1 MIKVKKKSIKRCLI
15 IIIIVLTL
23 ILGALIALYFT
34 SKQKLEEYNTE
45 LLELHAKLEANNK
58 YISCLITPYKSE
70 EVDTLFNELL
80 NTLNTNELS
89 IYFEDLNNEYTLT
102 INPDTIY
109 YNASIIKLFDA
120 SYIIDN
126 NVDLNDTIT
135 FTSEYRNLAKEG
147 LLDYELNAEVPI
159 RDVMYYAISVS
170 DNGAH
175 RMLTDYIGVDNL
187 RNYAHDTL
195 GVNLTINENDRFGYM
210 NVTTTN
216 TLLKHVYELLQNDNE
231 YTTLLKDAM
240 NNTYYNALNFDDI
253 TYLHKYGYYNQYF
266 HDIGI
271 YDDYYNPYTISIFT
285 LYGNPDTGALDE
297 VSNIS
302 KEIYNIYETNLDKKE
317 EYCYN
322 LAYN

>member
-15 IIIIVLTL
+15 IIIIVLIL

-45 LLELHAKLEANNK
+45 LLELYAKLEANNE
-58 YISCLITPYKSE
+58 YASCLITPYKSE
-70 EVDTLFNELL
+70 EVDALFNELL

-89 IYFEDLNNEYTLT
+89 IYFEDLNNDYTLT
-102 INPDTIY
+102 INPDTTY

-135 FTSEYRNLAKEG
+135 FTEDYRSMAKEG
-147 LLDYELNAEVPI
+147 LLNYELNAEVPI
-159 RDVMYYAISVS
+159 KDIMYYAISVS

-187 RNYAHDTL
+187 RNYAKNTL
-195 GVNLTINENDRFGYM
+195 GITLTITDSDRFGNM
-210 NVTTTN
+210 SVTSTN
-216 TLLKHVYELLQNDNE
+216 TLLKHVYELLQNDND
-231 YTTLLKDAM
+231 YTALLKDAM
-240 NNTYYNALNFDDI
+240 NNDYYNGLNFDEK
-253 TYLHKYGYYNQYF
+253 TFLHKYGYYNQYY

-271 YDDYYNPYTISIFT
+271 FNSLNPYVISIFT
-285 LYGNPDTGALDE
+285 LFGNPDTGALE
-297 VSNIS
+297 KVNNIS
-302 KEIYNIYETNLDKKE
+302 KEIYNIYQTNLDKKE

>member
-15 IIIIVLTL
+15 IIIIVLIL

-45 LLELHAKLEANNK
+45 LLELYAKLEVNNE
-58 YISCLITPYKSE
+58 YASCLVSPYKSE
-70 EVDTLFNELL
+70 EIDALFNELL

-170 DNGAH
+170 DNAAH
-175 RMLTDYIGVDNL
+175 RMLTDYIGIDNL
-187 RNYAHDTL
+187 RNYAKDTL
-195 GVNLTINENDRFGYM
+195 GITLTITDSDRFGNM
-210 NVTTTN
+210 SVESTN
-216 TLLKHVYELLQNDNE
+216 ILLNHVYSLLQNNNE
-231 YTTLLKDAM
+231 
-240 NNTYYNALNFDDI
+240 
-253 TYLHKYGYYNQYF
+253 
-266 HDIGI
+266 
-271 YDDYYNPYTISIFT
+271 
-285 LYGNPDTGALDE
+285 
-297 VSNIS
+297 
-302 KEIYNIYETNLDKKE
+302 
-317 EYCYN
+317 
-322 LAYN
+322 

>member
-15 IIIIVLTL
+15 IIIIVLIL

-45 LLELHAKLEANNK
+45 LLELYAKLEANNE
-58 YISCLITPYKSE
+58 YASCLITPYKSE
-70 EVDTLFNELL
+70 EVDALFNELL

-120 SYIIDN
+120 AYIIDN

-135 FTSEYRNLAKEG
+135 FTENYRSMAKEG
-147 LLDYELNAEVPI
+147 LLNYELNAEVSI
-159 RDVMYYAISVS
+159 KDIMYYAISVS

-187 RNYAHDTL
+187 RNYAKNTL
-195 GVNLTINENDRFGYM
+195 GITLTITDSDRFGNM
-210 NVTTTN
+210 SVTSTN
-216 TLLKHVYELLQNDNE
+216 TLLKHVYELLQNDND
-231 YTTLLKDAM
+231 YTALLKDAM
-240 NNTYYNALNFDDI
+240 NNDYYNGLNFDEK
-253 TYLHKYGYYNQYF
+253 TFLHKYGYYNQYY
-266 HDIGI
+266 HDIDI
-271 YDDYYNPYTISIFT
+271 YNSLNPYVISIFT
-285 LYGNPDTGALDE
+285 LFGNPDTGALE
-297 VSNIS
+297 KVSNIS
-302 KEIYNIYETNLDKKE
+302 KEIYNIYQTNLDKKE

>member
-1 MIKVKKKSIKRCLI
+1 MIKVKKKSIKRSLI
-15 IIIIVLTL
+15 IIIIILIL

-58 YISCLITPYKSE
+58 YVSCLITSYKSE

-80 NTLNTNELS
+80 STLNTNELS
-89 IYFEDLNNEYTLT
+89 IYFEDLNNDYTLT
-102 INPDTIY
+102 INPDTTY

-135 FTSEYRNLAKEG
+135 FTSEYSNLAKEEG
-147 LLDYELNAEVPI
+147 LLKYEVNSEIPI
-159 RDVMYYAISVS
+159 KDIFYYLISVS

-187 RNYAHDTL
+187 RNYAKNTL
-195 GVNLTINENDRFGYM
+195 GITLTITDSDRFGNM
-210 NVTTTN
+210 SVTSTN
-216 TLLKHVYELLQNDNE
+216 TLLKHVYELLQNDNI
-231 YTTLLKDAM
+231 YTALLKDAM
-240 NNTYYNALNFDDI
+240 NNDYYNGLNFDEK
-253 TYLHKYGYYNQYF
+253 TFLHKYGYYNQYY

-271 YDDYYNPYTISIFT
+271 NTNNPYTISIFT
-285 LYGNPDTGALDE
+285 LYGNPDNGALDK

-302 KEIYNIYETNLDKKE
+302 KEIYNIYQTNLDKKE

>member
-15 IIIIVLTL
+15 IIIIVLIL

-45 LLELHAKLEANNK
+45 LLELYAKLEVNNE
-58 YISCLITPYKSE
+58 YASCLITPYKSK
-70 EVDTLFNELL
+70 EVDALFNELL

-135 FTSEYRNLAKEG
+135 FTEDYRSMAKEG
-147 LLDYELNAEVPI
+147 LLNYELNAEVPI
-159 RDVMYYAISVS
+159 KDIMYYAISVS

-187 RNYAHDTL
+187 RNYAKNTL
-195 GVNLTINENDRFGYM
+195 GITLTITDSDRFGNM
-210 NVTTTN
+210 SVTSTN
-216 TLLKHVYELLQNDNE
+216 TLLKHVYELLQNDND
-231 YTTLLKDAM
+231 YTALLKDAM
-240 NNTYYNALNFDDI
+240 NNDYYNGLNFDEK
-253 TYLHKYGYYNQYF
+253 TFLHKYGYYNQYY

-271 YDDYYNPYTISIFT
+271 YNSLNPYVISIFT
-285 LYGNPDTGALDE
+285 LFGNPDTGALE
-297 VSNIS
+297 KVNNIS
-302 KEIYNIYETNLDKKE
+302 KEIYNIYQTNLDKKE

>member
-1 MIKVKKKSIKRCLI
+1 MIKVKKKSIKRNLI
-15 IIIIVLTL
+15 IIIVIL
-23 ILGALIALYFT
+23 ILILISLILLYVVYD
-34 SKQKLEEYNTE
+34 KRLEEYNNE
-45 LLELHAKLEANNK
+45 LIAIQEKIHDNNE
-58 YISCLITPYKSE
+58 YTSCLITPYKSE
-70 EVDTLFNELL
+70 EVDTLFSNLL

-89 IYFEDLNNEYTLT
+89 IYFEDLNNDYTLNL
-102 INPDTIY
+102 NPTTIY

-120 SYIIDN
+120 SFIIDN

-135 FTSEYRNLAKEG
+135 FTNEYRNMAKEG
-147 LLDYELNAEVPI
+147 LLNYELNAEVPI
-159 RDVMYYAISVS
+159 KDVMYYAISVS
-170 DNGAH
+170 DNAAH

-216 TLLKHVYELLQNDNE
+216 TLLKHIYELLQYDNE

-240 NNTYYNALNFDDI
+240 NNTYYNALNFDNE
-253 TYLHKYGYYNQYF
+253 TFYHKYGYYNQYF

-271 YDDYYNPYTISIFT
+271 NTNNPYTISIFT
-285 LYGNPDTGALDE
+285 LYGNPDNGALDK

-302 KEIYNIYETNLDKKE
+302 KKIYNIYQTNLDKKE

>member
-80 NTLNTNELS
+80 STLNTNELS
-89 IYFEDLNNEYTLT
+89 IYFEDLNNDYTLT
-102 INPDTIY
+102 INPDTTY

-135 FTSEYRNLAKEG
+135 FTSEYRNMAKEG
-147 LLDYELNAEVPI
+147 LLNYELNAEVPI
-159 RDVMYYAISVS
+159 KDVMYYAISVS
-170 DNGAH
+170 DNAAH
-175 RMLTDYIGVDNL
+175 RMLTDYISVDNL
-187 RNYAHDTL
+187 REYARNTL

-210 NVTTTN
+210 NVTSTN
-216 TLLKHVYELLQNDNE
+216 TLLKHIYELLQYDNE
-231 YTTLLKDAM
+231 YTTLLKNAM
-240 NNTYYNALNFDDI
+240 NNTYYNALNFDNE
-253 TYLHKYGYYNQYF
+253 TFYHKYGYYNQYF

-271 YDDYYNPYTISIFT
+271 NTNNPYTISIFT
-285 LYGNPDTGALDE
+285 LYGNPDTGAKDK
-297 VSNIS
+297 VNNIS
-302 KEIYNIYETNLDKKE
+302 KEIYNIYQTNLNEKE
-317 EYCYN
+317 EYCYKQ
-322 LAYN
+322 AYN

>member
-15 IIIIVLTL
+15 IIIIVLIL

-45 LLELHAKLEANNK
+45 LLELYAKLEANNE
-58 YISCLITPYKSE
+58 YASCLITPYKSE
-70 EVDTLFNELL
+70 EVDALFNELL

-89 IYFEDLNNEYTLT
+89 IYFEDLNNDYTLT
-102 INPDTIY
+102 INPDTTY

-135 FTSEYRNLAKEG
+135 FTEDYRSMAKEG
-147 LLDYELNAEVPI
+147 LLNYELNAEVPI
-159 RDVMYYAISVS
+159 KDIMYYAISVS

-187 RNYAHDTL
+187 RNYAKNTL
-195 GVNLTINENDRFGYM
+195 GITLTITDSDRFGNM
-210 NVTTTN
+210 SVTSTN
-216 TLLKHVYELLQNDNE
+216 TLLKHVYELLQNDND
-231 YTTLLKDAM
+231 YTALLKDAM
-240 NNTYYNALNFDDI
+240 NNDYYNGLNFDEK
-253 TYLHKYGYYNQYF
+253 TFLHKYGYYNQYY

-271 YDDYYNPYTISIFT
+271 FNSLNPYVISIFT
-285 LYGNPDTGALDE
+285 LFGNPDTGAFMNYTL
-297 VSNIS
+297 IAGGIGIAATILFLS
-302 KEIYNIYETNLDKKE
+302 KKNKKL
-317 EYCYN
+317 YKI
-322 LAYN
+322 

>member
-15 IIIIVLTL
+15 IIIIVLIL

-34 SKQKLEEYNTE
+34 SKQKLEEYNTK
-45 LLELHAKLEANNK
+45 LLELYAKLEANNE
-58 YISCLITPYKSE
+58 YASCLITPYKSE
-70 EVDTLFNELL
+70 EVDALFNELL

-102 INPDTIY
+102 INPDTTY

-120 SYIIDN
+120 AYIIDN

-135 FTSEYRNLAKEG
+135 FTENYRSMAKEG
-147 LLDYELNAEVPI
+147 LLNYELNAEVSI
-159 RDVMYYAISVS
+159 KDIMYYAISVS

-187 RNYAHDTL
+187 RNYAKNTL
-195 GVNLTINENDRFGYM
+195 GITLTITDSDRFGNM
-210 NVTTTN
+210 SVTSTN
-216 TLLKHVYELLQNDNE
+216 TLLKHVYELLQNDND
-231 YTTLLKDAM
+231 YTALLKDAM
-240 NNTYYNALNFDDI
+240 NNDYYNGLNFDEK
-253 TYLHKYGYYNQYF
+253 TFLHKYGYYNQYY

-271 YDDYYNPYTISIFT
+271 YNSLNPYVISIFT
-285 LYGNPDTGALDE
+285 LFGNPDTGALE
-297 VSNIS
+297 KVSNIS
-302 KEIYNIYETNLDKKE
+302 KEIYNIYQTNLDKKE

>member
-15 IIIIVLTL
+15 IIIIVLIL

-45 LLELHAKLEANNK
+45 LLELYAKLEANNE
-58 YISCLITPYKSE
+58 YASCLITPYKSE
-70 EVDTLFNELL
+70 EVDALFNELL

-89 IYFEDLNNEYTLT
+89 IYFEDLNNDYTLT
-102 INPDTIY
+102 LNPDTIY

-135 FTSEYRNLAKEG
+135 FTNEYRNMAKEG
-147 LLDYELNAEVPI
+147 LLNYELNAEVPI
-159 RDVMYYAISVS
+159 KDVMYYAISVS
-170 DNGAH
+170 DNAAH

-216 TLLKHVYELLQNDNE
+216 TLLKHIYELLQYDNE

-240 NNTYYNALNFDDI
+240 NNTYYNALNFDNE
-253 TYLHKYGYYNQYF
+253 TFYHKYGYYNQYF

-271 YDDYYNPYTISIFT
+271 NTNNPYTISIFT
-285 LYGNPDTGALDE
+285 LYGNPDNGALDK

-302 KEIYNIYETNLDKKE
+302 KKIYNIYQTNLDKKE

>member
-1 MIKVKKKSIKRCLI
+1 
-15 IIIIVLTL
+15 
-23 ILGALIALYFT
+23 
-34 SKQKLEEYNTE
+34 
-45 LLELHAKLEANNK
+45 
-58 YISCLITPYKSE
+58 
-70 EVDTLFNELL
+70 
-80 NTLNTNELS
+80 
-89 IYFEDLNNEYTLT
+89 
-102 INPDTIY
+102 
-109 YNASIIKLFDA
+109 
-120 SYIIDN
+120 
-126 NVDLNDTIT
+126 
-135 FTSEYRNLAKEG
+135 
-147 LLDYELNAEVPI
+147 
-159 RDVMYYAISVS
+159 MYYAISVS

-302 KEIYNIYETNLDKKE
+302 KEIYNIYQTNLDKKE

>member
-15 IIIIVLTL
+15 IIIIVLIL

-45 LLELHAKLEANNK
+45 LLELYAKLEANNE
-58 YISCLITPYKSE
+58 YASCLITPYKSE
-70 EVDTLFNELL
+70 EVDALFNELL

-120 SYIIDN
+120 AYIIDN

-135 FTSEYRNLAKEG
+135 FTENYRSMAKEG
-147 LLDYELNAEVPI
+147 LLNYELNAEVSI
-159 RDVMYYAISVS
+159 KDIMYYAISVS

-187 RNYAHDTL
+187 RNYAKNTL
-195 GVNLTINENDRFGYM
+195 GITLTITDSDRFGNM
-210 NVTTTN
+210 SVTSTN
-216 TLLKHVYELLQNDNE
+216 TLLKHVYELLQNDND
-231 YTTLLKDAM
+231 YTALLKDAM
-240 NNTYYNALNFDDI
+240 NNDYYNGLNFDEK
-253 TYLHKYGYYNQYF
+253 TFLHKYGYYNQYY

-271 YDDYYNPYTISIFT
+271 YNSLNPYVISIFT
-285 LYGNPDTGALDE
+285 LFGNPDTGALE
-297 VSNIS
+297 KVSNIS
-302 KEIYNIYETNLDKKE
+302 KEIYNIYQTNLDKKE

>member
-1 MIKVKKKSIKRCLI
+1 MVKVKKKSIKRCLI

-80 NTLNTNELS
+80 STLNTNELS
-89 IYFEDLNNEYTLT
+89 IYFEDLNNDYTLT
-102 INPDTIY
+102 INPDTTY

-135 FTSEYRNLAKEG
+135 FTNEYRNMAKEG
-147 LLDYELNAEVPI
+147 LLNYELNAEVPI
-159 RDVMYYAISVS
+159 KDVMYYAISVS
-170 DNGAH
+170 DNAAH

-187 RNYAHDTL
+187 RNYAKDTL
-195 GVNLTINENDRFGYM
+195 GITLTITDSDRFGNM
-210 NVTTTN
+210 SVESTN
-216 TLLKHVYELLQNDNE
+216 ILLNHVYSLLQNNNE
-231 YTTLLKDAM
+231 YTTLLKSAM
-240 NNTYYNALNFDDI
+240 NNDYYNALNFDDI
-253 TYLHKYGYYNQYF
+253 TFLHKYGYYNNYF

-271 YDDYYNPYTISIFT
+271 YESLNPYTISIFT
-285 LYGNPDTGALDE
+285 TYGNPDTGALDE

-302 KEIYNIYETNLDKKE
+302 KEIYNIYQTNLDKKE

>member
-1 MIKVKKKSIKRCLI
+1 MIKVKKKSIKRNLI
-15 IIIIVLTL
+15 IIIVIL
-23 ILGALIALYFT
+23 ILILISLILLYVVYD
-34 SKQKLEEYNTE
+34 KRLEEYNNE
-45 LLELHAKLEANNK
+45 LIAIQEKIHDNNE
-58 YISCLITPYKSE
+58 YTTCLITPYKSE
-70 EVDTLFNELL
+70 EVDTLFSNLL

-89 IYFEDLNNEYTLT
+89 IYFEDLNNDYTLT
-102 INPDTIY
+102 INPDTTY

-135 FTSEYRNLAKEG
+135 FTEDYRSMAKEG
-147 LLDYELNAEVPI
+147 LLNYELNAEVPI
-159 RDVMYYAISVS
+159 KDIMYYAISVS

-216 TLLKHVYELLQNDNE
+216 TLLKHIYELLQYDNE

-240 NNTYYNALNFDDI
+240 NNTYYNALNFDNE
-253 TYLHKYGYYNQYF
+253 TFYHKYGYYNQYF

-271 YDDYYNPYTISIFT
+271 NTNNPYTISIFT
-285 LYGNPDTGALDE
+285 LYGNPDNGALDK

-302 KEIYNIYETNLDKKE
+302 KKIYNIYQTNLDKKE

>member
-45 LLELHAKLEANNK
+45 LLELHAKLKANNE
-58 YISCLITPYKSE
+58 YASCLITPYKSE

-102 INPDTIY
+102 INPDTTY

-135 FTSEYRNLAKEG
+135 FTEDYRSMAKEG
-147 LLDYELNAEVPI
+147 LLNYELNAEVPI
-159 RDVMYYAISVS
+159 KDIMYYAISVS

-187 RNYAHDTL
+187 RNYAKNTL
-195 GVNLTINENDRFGYM
+195 GITLTITDSDRFGNM
-210 NVTTTN
+210 SVTSTN
-216 TLLKHVYELLQNDNE
+216 TLLKHVYELLQNDND
-231 YTTLLKDAM
+231 YTALLKDAM
-240 NNTYYNALNFDDI
+240 NNDYYNGLNFDEK
-253 TYLHKYGYYNQYF
+253 TFLHKYGYYNQYF

-271 YDDYYNPYTISIFT
+271 YDNTNPYTVSIFT
-285 LYGNPDTGALDE
+285 LYGNPDNGALDK

-302 KEIYNIYETNLDKKE
+302 KEIYNIYQTNLDKKE

>member
-1 MIKVKKKSIKRCLI
+1 MKKKSIKRCLI
-15 IIIIVLTL
+15 IIIIVLIL

-45 LLELHAKLEANNK
+45 LLELYAKLEANNE
-58 YISCLITPYKSE
+58 YASCLITPYKSE
-70 EVDTLFNELL
+70 EVDALFNELL

-120 SYIIDN
+120 AYIIDN

-135 FTSEYRNLAKEG
+135 FTENYRSMAKEG
-147 LLDYELNAEVPI
+147 LLNYELNAEVSI
-159 RDVMYYAISVS
+159 KDIMYYAISVS

-187 RNYAHDTL
+187 RNYAKNTL
-195 GVNLTINENDRFGYM
+195 GITLTITDSDRFGYM

-216 TLLKHVYELLQNDNE
+216 TLLKHVYELLQNDND
-231 YTTLLKDAM
+231 YTALLKDAM
-240 NNTYYNALNFDDI
+240 NNDYYNGLNFDEK
-253 TYLHKYGYYNQYF
+253 TFLHKYGYYNQYY

-271 YDDYYNPYTISIFT
+271 YNSLNPYVISIFT
-285 LYGNPDTGALDE
+285 LFGNPDTGALE
-297 VSNIS
+297 KVSNIS
-302 KEIYNIYETNLDKKE
+302 KEIYNIYQTNLDKKE

>member
-15 IIIIVLTL
+15 IIIIVLIL

-45 LLELHAKLEANNK
+45 LLELYAKLEANNE
-58 YISCLITPYKSE
+58 YASCLITPYKSE
-70 EVDTLFNELL
+70 EVDVLFNELL

-102 INPDTIY
+102 INPDTTY

-120 SYIIDN
+120 AYIIDN

-135 FTSEYRNLAKEG
+135 FTENYRSMAKEG
-147 LLDYELNAEVPI
+147 LLNYELNAEVSI
-159 RDVMYYAISVS
+159 KDIMYYAISVS

-187 RNYAHDTL
+187 RNYAKNTL
-195 GVNLTINENDRFGYM
+195 GITLTITDSDRFGNM
-210 NVTTTN
+210 SVTSTN
-216 TLLKHVYELLQNDNE
+216 TLLKHVYELLQNDND
-231 YTTLLKDAM
+231 YTALLKDAM
-240 NNTYYNALNFDDI
+240 NNDYYNGLNFDEK
-253 TYLHKYGYYNQYF
+253 TFLHKYGYYNQYY

-271 YDDYYNPYTISIFT
+271 YNSLNPYVISIFT
-285 LYGNPDTGALDE
+285 LFGNPDTGALE
-297 VSNIS
+297 KVSNIS
-302 KEIYNIYETNLDKKE
+302 KEIYNIYQTNLDKKE

>member
-1 MIKVKKKSIKRCLI
+1 MKKKSIKRCLI
-15 IIIIVLTL
+15 IIIIVLIL

-45 LLELHAKLEANNK
+45 LLELYAKLEANNE
-58 YISCLITPYKSE
+58 YASCLITPYKSE
-70 EVDTLFNELL
+70 EVDALFNELL

-89 IYFEDLNNEYTLT
+89 IYFEDLNNDYTLT
-102 INPDTIY
+102 INPDTTY

-135 FTSEYRNLAKEG
+135 FTEDYRSMAKEG
-147 LLDYELNAEVPI
+147 LLNYELNAEVPI
-159 RDVMYYAISVS
+159 KDIMYYAISVS

-187 RNYAHDTL
+187 RNYAKNTL
-195 GVNLTINENDRFGYM
+195 GITLTITDSDRFGNM
-210 NVTTTN
+210 SVTSTN
-216 TLLKHVYELLQNDNE
+216 TLLKHVYELLQNDND
-231 YTTLLKDAM
+231 YTALLKDAM
-240 NNTYYNALNFDDI
+240 NNDYYNGLNFDEK
-253 TYLHKYGYYNQYF
+253 TFLHKYGYYNQYY

-271 YDDYYNPYTISIFT
+271 YNSLNPYVISIFT
-285 LYGNPDTGALDE
+285 LFGNPDTGALE
-297 VSNIS
+297 KVNNIS
-302 KEIYNIYETNLDKKE
+302 KEIYNIYQTNLDKKE

>member
-1 MIKVKKKSIKRCLI
+1 MKKKSIKRCLI
-15 IIIIVLTL
+15 IIIIVLIL

-45 LLELHAKLEANNK
+45 LLELYAKLEANNE
-58 YISCLITPYKSE
+58 YASCLITPYKSE
-70 EVDTLFNELL
+70 EVDALFNELL

-120 SYIIDN
+120 AYIIDN

-135 FTSEYRNLAKEG
+135 FTENYRSMAKEG
-147 LLDYELNAEVPI
+147 LLNYELNAEVSI
-159 RDVMYYAISVS
+159 KDIMYYAISVS

-187 RNYAHDTL
+187 RNYAKNTL
-195 GVNLTINENDRFGYM
+195 GITLTITDSDRFGNM
-210 NVTTTN
+210 SVTSTN
-216 TLLKHVYELLQNDNE
+216 TLLKHVYELLQNDND
-231 YTTLLKDAM
+231 YTALLKDAM
-240 NNTYYNALNFDDI
+240 NNDYYNGLNFDEK
-253 TYLHKYGYYNQYF
+253 TFLHKYGYYNQYY
-266 HDIGI
+266 HDIDI
-271 YDDYYNPYTISIFT
+271 YNSLNPYVISIFT
-285 LYGNPDTGALDE
+285 LFGNPDTGALE
-297 VSNIS
+297 KVSNIS
-302 KEIYNIYETNLDKKE
+302 KEIYNIYQTNLDKKE

>member
-1 MIKVKKKSIKRCLI
+1 MKKKSIKRNLI
-15 IIIIVLTL
+15 IIIVIL
-23 ILGALIALYFT
+23 ILILISLILLYVVYD
-34 SKQKLEEYNTE
+34 KRLEEYNNE
-45 LLELHAKLEANNK
+45 LIAIQEKIHDNNE
-58 YISCLITPYKSE
+58 YTTCLITPYKSE
-70 EVDTLFNELL
+70 EVDTLFSNLL

-89 IYFEDLNNEYTLT
+89 IYFEDLNNDYTLT
-102 INPDTIY
+102 INPDTTY

-135 FTSEYRNLAKEG
+135 FTEDYRSMAKEG
-147 LLDYELNAEVPI
+147 LLNYELNAEVPI
-159 RDVMYYAISVS
+159 KDIMYYAISVS

-216 TLLKHVYELLQNDNE
+216 TLLKHIYELLQYDNE

-240 NNTYYNALNFDDI
+240 NNTYYNALNFDNE
-253 TYLHKYGYYNQYF
+253 TFYHKYGYYNQYF

-271 YDDYYNPYTISIFT
+271 NTNNPYTISIFT
-285 LYGNPDTGALDE
+285 LYGNPDNGALDK

-302 KEIYNIYETNLDKKE
+302 KKIYNIYQTNLDKKE

>member
-15 IIIIVLTL
+15 IIIIVLIL

-45 LLELHAKLEANNK
+45 LLELYAKLEANNE
-58 YISCLITPYKSE
+58 YASCLITPYKSE
-70 EVDTLFNELL
+70 EVDALFNELL

-89 IYFEDLNNEYTLT
+89 IYFEDLNNDYTLT
-102 INPDTIY
+102 INPDTTY

-135 FTSEYRNLAKEG
+135 FTEDYRSMAKEG
-147 LLDYELNAEVPI
+147 LLNYELNAEVPI
-159 RDVMYYAISVS
+159 KDIMYYAISVS

-187 RNYAHDTL
+187 RNYAKNTL
-195 GVNLTINENDRFGYM
+195 GITLTITDSDRFGNM
-210 NVTTTN
+210 SVTSTN
-216 TLLKHVYELLQNDNE
+216 TLLKHVYELLQNDND
-231 YTTLLKDAM
+231 YTALLKDAM
-240 NNTYYNALNFDDI
+240 NNDYYNGLNFDEK
-253 TYLHKYGYYNQYF
+253 TFLHKYGYYNQYY

-271 YDDYYNPYTISIFT
+271 YNSLNPYVISIFT
-285 LYGNPDTGALDE
+285 LFGNPDTGALE
-297 VSNIS
+297 KVNNIS
-302 KEIYNIYETNLDKKE
+302 KEIYNIYQTNLDKKE

>member
-1 MIKVKKKSIKRCLI
+1 MIKVKKKSIKSSLI
-15 IIIIVLTL
+15 IIIIILIL
-23 ILGALIALYFT
+23 ILGALIFLYFT

-58 YISCLITPYKSE
+58 YASCLITPYKSE

-89 IYFEDLNNEYTLT
+89 IYFEDLNNDYTLT

-135 FTSEYRNLAKEG
+135 FTEEYRNLAKEEG
-147 LLDYELNAEVPI
+147 LLKYEVNSEIPI
-159 RDVMYYAISVS
+159 KDILYYLISVS
-170 DNGAH
+170 ENAAH
-175 RMLTDYIGVDNL
+175 RMLTDYIGVNNL
-187 RNYAHDTL
+187 KEYTKNTL
-195 GVNLTINENDRFGYM
+195 EVNLTINENDRFGYM
-210 NVTTTN
+210 NVTSTN
-216 TLLKHVYELLQNDNE
+216 TLLKHIYELLQNDNE

-240 NNTYYNALNFDDI
+240 NNTYYNALNFDNE
-253 TYLHKYGYYNQYF
+253 TFYHKYGYYNQYF

-271 YDDYYNPYTISIFT
+271 YDNTNPYTISIFT
-285 LYGNPDTGALDE
+285 TFGNPDNGALDK

-302 KEIYNIYETNLDKKE
+302 REIYNIYETNLNEKE